1 MATTDAEILELYRV
15 SLTNAASQPAIAQ
28 VLDEFGY
35 GPEKLAEG
43 RAKLDDAF
51 AAYHGKGVEDNE
63 TSAARHAFDTKKD
76 QLAGLYALD
85 RRKAKAVFRKEPLL
99 SDRLKVDGSMPRTYM
114 KWLETVRTFYAVCLA
129 DPELQ
134 KRLLPTKITP
144 EYLGT
149 TYALITEL
157 EAARADYIR
166 EKGEC
171 NFQLFQSSYPTYSF
185 FNESTGLFKAALVVC
200 MPTVSPP
207 ISISVSAA
215 IKNVHPFN
223 SMR

>member
-43 RAKLDDAF
+43 RAKLDNAF

-85 RRKAKAVFRKEPLL
+85 RRKAKAVFRKKPLL

-149 TYALITEL
+149 TYALVAKL

-166 EKGEC
+166 EKGESQ
-171 NFQLFQSSYPTYSF
+171 NATKLKDAAFGVIDDWMRDFYAIARIALEDSSQLL
-185 FNESTGLFKAALVVC
+185 ESLGKLVR
-200 MPTVSPP
+200 S
-207 ISISVSAA
+207 
-215 IKNVHPFN
+215 
-223 SMR
+223 

>member
-15 SLTNAASQPAIAQ
+15 SLTNAGSQPAIAQ

-51 AAYHGKGVEDNE
+51 AAYHGKGIEDNE

-76 QLAGLYALD
+76 QLTKLYALD

-99 SDRLKVDGSMPRTYM
+99 AERLKVDGSMPRTYM
-114 KWLETVRTFYAVCLA
+114 KWLETVRTFYAVCQA

-149 TYALITEL
+149 TYALIAEL

-166 EKGEC
+166 EKGESQ
-171 NFQLFQSSYPTYSF
+171 NATKLKDAAFGVIDDWMRDFYAIARIALEESPQLL
-185 FNESTGLFKAALVVC
+185 ESLGRLVR
-200 MPTVSPP
+200 S
-207 ISISVSAA
+207 
-215 IKNVHPFN
+215 
-223 SMR
+223 

>member
-43 RAKLDDAF
+43 RAKLDNAF

-157 EAARADYIR
+157 EAARTDYIR
-166 EKGEC
+166 EKGESQ
-171 NFQLFQSSYPTYSF
+171 NATKVKDAAFGVIDDWMRDFYAIARIALEDSSQLL
-185 FNESTGLFKAALVVC
+185 ESLGKLVR
-200 MPTVSPP
+200 S
-207 ISISVSAA
+207 
-215 IKNVHPFN
+215 
-223 SMR
+223 